1 MKQTTIVL
9 ILLSAA
15 ILISLAG
22 MPAGASNQIA
32 EREGLQCTVC
42 HAKPGSKRLNDRG
55 KYYEEM
61 RTLDGYDEV
70 IAAFS
75 ECTACHAGKPGSKKL
90 TDRGRAFSFAVRDME
105 GLRQWLMESHPLMRG
120 EPGQQPRTEPP

>member
-1 MKQTTIVL
+1 MKRTTIFL
-9 ILLSAA
+9 ILLVSAV
-15 ILISLAG
+15 LVSLAG

-32 EREGLQCTVC
+32 EREGLRCTVC
-42 HAKPGSKRLNDRG
+42 HTRPGSKKLTDRG
-55 KYYEEM
+55 KYYEKL

-75 ECTACHAGKPGSKKL
+75 ECTACHVNKPGSKKL

-105 GLRQWLMESHPLMRG
+105 GLRLWLLQSHPLLRG
-120 EPGQQPRTEPP
+120 EPEQPPPR